1 VFRYVPGLLC
11 GGAMVLMMM
20 VMGRGSRRS
29 PSADKTTRGPADAD
43 VGELRDEVARLR
55 QELSDRR
62 DTSAIPPTQGDLT
75 DRRRT
80 PTSPPK

>member
-1 VFRYVPGLLC
+1 
-11 GGAMVLMMM
+11 MVLMMI

-29 PSADKTTRGPADAD
+29 SSADKTTRGPADAD

-55 QELSDRR
+55 QELGERR
-62 DTSAIPPTQGDLT
+62 DTPPATPPVQGHLS

-80 PTSPPK
+80 PTSPPS